1 MKIEEYQKEAYKR
14 LNPAIA
20 NNPKERM
27 NYTCMGVIEET
38 GEVIAELRKAFYKGN
53 FHERKLNKTAIE
65 EECGDLIWYLLLICK
80 NRGIC
85 IETSPKK
92 TDSSID
98 YKMIEQS
105 IKLGVESSKI
115 VEGYIQAEN
124 GKMDNE
130 ELKEKITTQIHS
142 IEEFLRGLDIELEET
157 LGLNME
163 KINKRYDEE
172 GTAIKG
178 NEGR

>member
-1 MKIEEYQKEAYKR
+1 
-14 LNPAIA
+14 
-20 NNPKERM
+20 
-27 NYTCMGVIEET
+27 
-38 GEVIAELRKAFYKGN
+38 
-53 FHERKLNKTAIE
+53 
-65 EECGDLIWYLLLICK
+65 
-80 NRGIC
+80 
-85 IETSPKK
+85 
-92 TDSSID
+92 
-98 YKMIEQS
+98 MIEQS